1 MSKTES
7 TIFFAAIMLAVG
19 IVGFL
24 ASLSWGKAIGRDM
37 DRDTVLFL
45 AKIWG
50 GIVVLF
56 LVIDFIR

>member
-1 MSKTES
+1 
-7 TIFFAAIMLAVG
+7 MLAVG

-24 ASLSWGKAIGRDM
+24 ASLSWAKVIGREL

-50 GIVVLF
+50 GIVLLF

>member
-1 MSKTES
+1 MSKTE
-7 TIFFAAIMLAVG
+7 TTLFFAATMLAVG

-24 ASLSWGKAIGRDM
+24 ASLSWAKVIGREL

-50 GIVVLF
+50 GIVLLF

>member
-1 MSKTES
+1 MSKNET
-7 TIFFAAIMLAVG
+7 TIFLAAIMIAVG

-24 ASLSWGKAIGRDM
+24 ASLSWGRVMGRNM

-50 GIVVLF
+50 AIVLLF
-56 LVIDFIR
+56 LVFDFTR

>member
-1 MSKTES
+1 MSKNET
-7 TIFFAAIMLAVG
+7 TIFLAAIMLAVG

-24 ASLSWGKAIGRDM
+24 ASLSWGKVMGRNM

-50 GIVVLF
+50 GIVILF
-56 LVIDFIR
+56 LVIDFIV

>member
-1 MSKTES
+1 MSKNET
-7 TIFFAAIMLAVG
+7 TIFLAAIMLAVG

-24 ASLSWGKAIGRDM
+24 ASLSWGKVMGRTM
-37 DRDTVLFL
+37 DRNTVVFL

-56 LVIDFIR
+56 LVIDFII

>member
-1 MSKTES
+1 MSKTEF
-7 TIFFAAIMLAVG
+7 TIFLAAIMIAFG
-19 IVGFL
+19 IFGFL

-45 AKIWG
+45 AKMWG
-50 GIVVLF
+50 GIVLFF